1 MPFLKFTGFFCWLL
15 FYFTTFGQNTPLP
28 NWNLRGEQL
37 IKIKTTHFK
46 SLKFNNTLSVNNI
59 DSVYTTLYVNKLQ
72 YKKIVSTGAQ
82 PTFVTTHSLKHNFKM
97 AASVNQLNNWDSYPT
112 YQTYVLLMQQFAQN
126 YPDLCSLQTI
136 GTTVNGHKILVLML
150 SNNLIIDK
158 PKPEVMLSSSMH
170 GDELTG
176 YVLLLRFIDYLLTNY
191 NTDTNAYN
199 IINKTHLYIAPLTNP
214 DGAYY
219 MGDNTVTG
227 AIRGNANYI
236 DLNRNFPDAIYG
248 QNPDGNFLQPENQF
262 MIDFMQQHNFVLS
275 ANIHGGAQVLNY
287 PWDNQAQ
294 RHADDQWFKYICQMY
309 ADTAYNID
317 ANYLTDF
324 NNGITNGYDW
334 YSISGGRQDYVTYFL
349 NGREITA
356 ELSTDKMPDAQL
368 LPHFWE
374 CNKKPLM
381 NFVKQACFGLQG
393 TIKNNA
399 GEPVKAKIT
408 VLNHD
413 NNNSFVYSNNN
424 GNYYRLLFQG
434 TYQVK
439 FEADGYLPQTV
450 DNININNNNTT
461 ILNITLQLGNSIK
474 SNNTNK
480 ISLYPNPTNGTI
492 NIKYTNN
499 NTYTT
504 KIYVYNIT
512 GKIVYYNNNISTINY
527 IDLNFLPKGCYY
539 VKFYET
545 HKITTQKII
554 IE

>member
-309 ADTAYNID
+309 VDTAHNID
-317 ANYLTDF
+317 TNYLTDF

-349 NGREITA
+349 NGREITT

-368 LPHFWE
+368 LPHFWD
-374 CNKKPLM
+374 CNKIPLI

-439 FEADGYLPQTV
+439 FEADGYLPHTV